1 MTTVIGRG
9 TDWVGI
15 QSVEMFE
22 QGQGAAYW
30 WYVTSV
36 GSDTPFDMLAVKDG
50 TGHMAELPAGEYIVR
65 LVANDYGFQSTPNT
79 ISELRIT
86 IEE

>member
-1 MTTVIGRG
+1 MTTVIGSG

-15 QSVEMFE
+15 QTVELFE
-22 QGQGAAYW
+22 QGLGSAYW

-36 GSDTPFDMLAVKDG
+36 GSGTPFDMLAVKDG
-50 TGHMAELPAGEYIVR
+50 SDLMAELPAGEYIVR
-65 LVANDYGFQSTPNT
+65 LVADDQGFLSDANV
-79 ISELRIT
+79 ISEIRIT

>member
-1 MTTVIGRG
+1 MTTVIGSG

-15 QSVEMFE
+15 QTVELFE
-22 QGQGAAYW
+22 QGQGSAFW

-36 GSDTPFDMLAVKDG
+36 GSGTPFDMLAVKDG
-50 TGHMAELPAGEYIVR
+50 SNLTADLPAGEYIVR
-65 LVANDYGFQSTPNT
+65 LVADDHGFQSDDNV
-79 ISELRIT
+79 ISEIRIT